1 MSLAELETSIPAL
14 VQSSSTD
21 GTVPVLFR
29 HTPAHNAS
37 GDCFRS
43 THGHGYR
50 FENLPADYVLTGGY
64 LILPNRC
71 QKSWQIVEGLID

>member
-29 HTPAHNAS
+29 HT
-37 GDCFRS
+37 
-43 THGHGYR
+43 THLATVLD
-50 FENLPADYVLTGGY
+50 LPTGTGSKIY
-64 LILPNRC
+64 PQTMC
-71 QKSWQIVEGLID
+71 